1 MHWVRARTVYRR
13 LVKMTLEDLQLI
25 EQRIGQL
32 DQEIASLLRQHQD
45 PVATGRSD

>member
-1 MHWVRARTVYRR
+1 
-13 LVKMTLEDLQLI
+13 MTLEDLQLI
-25 EQRIGQL
+25 EQQIGQL